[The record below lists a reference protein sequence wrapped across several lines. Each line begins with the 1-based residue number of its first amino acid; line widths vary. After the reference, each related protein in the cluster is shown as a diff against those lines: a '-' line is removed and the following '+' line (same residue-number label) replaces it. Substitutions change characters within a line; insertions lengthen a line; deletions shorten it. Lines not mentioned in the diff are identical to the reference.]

1 MTSPAEVSFAPAGK
15 RLEITGAVDEASP
28 FPVANSPETTPREA
42 ADNSVWSQPKAC
54 IKKGMILSTYQP
66 YFAPFPGF
74 FHKMLLSD
82 IFVLLDEVQFPRG
95 TTWITRNRFK
105 HDQGNLWITVPVRKK
120 GLGLQKI
127 NEVKIH
133 HEAPWARKHL
143 ASLKAA
149 YLKAPY
155 FHDHLPFLEEVFS
168 SRYEKILD
176 LNLAI
181 IEHLMKSLGIE
192 TKLILLSS
200 LGIGSEGNE
209 RLVEVCRS
217 LGVSQYLAQSAARKY
232 LDHQLLSDA
241 HVEVKYV
248 NPPRPVYPQLWGDFI
263 ANLSTFDLLFN
274 CGPKSLEILKKTS
287 GSPLAS
293 STREAQTSAW

>member
-1 MTSPAEVSFAPAGK
+1 VVIPGRRSA
-15 RLEITGAVDEASP
+15 RLTRGLKLNTGRRLLRFSVLRETPLAS
-28 FPVANSPETTPREA
+28 
-42 ADNSVWSQPKAC
+42 
-54 IKKGMILSTYQP
+54 KKDMILSTYQP

-82 IFVLLDEVQFPRG
+82 TFVVLDEVQFPRG

-127 NEVKIH
+127 NQVKIH

-168 SRYEKILD
+168 SRYETILD

-217 LGVSQYLAQSAARKY
+217 LGASQYLAQSAARKY

-263 ANLSTFDLLFN
+263 VNLSTFDLLFN
-274 CGPKSLEILKKTS
+274 CGPKSLEVIQKAS
-287 GSPLAS
+287 GSHFVS
-293 STREAQTSAW
+293 